1 MKVLSDI
8 GEIEREVTPH
18 DVVSFD
24 IFDTL
29 LFRNVPEP
37 KDVFIFAEEIAC
49 SRGIDA
55 EGFAAKRVNAEK
67 RAGAKKFAGHDTTL
81 DDIYVELQ
89 IDEGPKAALRQAEL
103 DAEWR
108 LLVANFPMVALANR
122 LKESGK
128 TVVATS
134 DMYLPSDFLA
144 SALSERG
151 FVPDYLYVSS
161 DVGLRKSRGELFGYV
176 LGDLGADADRVVHIG
191 DNRLSDGVMPGRSGI
206 ASIWYRPPT
215 LDSVAGRPQRA
226 GELVACALAARH
238 AADSRGALGQIGYSY
253 LGPLLLGMCQW
264 IHAACDGS
272 PSSSLHFLS
281 RDGYI
286 VKKVFDIL
294 YPEVSARY
302 SYVSRRSLTV
312 PLLTEAQSFKDV
324 IETVPYIKREETVPA
339 LLEKLGIDDPILAL
353 DLEKKYGNRLSRSDM
368 LSGALDGLFDEISGP
383 MATNAA
389 VEREAMEGYLA
400 QEFSGDSMLVDIGWY
415 GTIQSCLEKAL
426 GRKTTGLYLGLLQH
440 NPDYMLEDARGYVY
454 DYRAGNRFD
463 SELVFSFNGLVETFF
478 SAPHG
483 SVRKY
488 EGRADGSYVPVFAT
502 VEKENAS
509 ALSEIHGGALRFVV
523 DYSNVVGSV
532 SLRSIRPK
540 LAYANMERLLTEPT
554 SDEVDLLGSLC
565 FYDASY
571 DRLVCFSNLL
581 AYLRNPKAL
590 AQDFLRSN
598 WKAGWLRKVL
608 HSAALVRPAYRA
620 MVKVGGRQ
628 IA

>member
-1 MKVLSDI
+1 MKVLSDV
-8 GEIEREVTPH
+8 GGIEREVISY
-18 DVVSFD
+18 DVISFD

-37 KDVFIFAEEIAC
+37 KDVFIFAEEIAR

-55 EGFAAKRVNAEK
+55 EGFASKRIDAEK
-67 RAGAKKFAGHDTTL
+67 RAGAKKLAGHDTTL

-89 IDEGPKAALRQAEL
+89 IDEGSKAVLRQAEF
-103 DAEWR
+103 DAER
-108 LLVANFPMVALANR
+108 QLLVANTPLVALANR

-128 TVVATS
+128 TVIATS
-134 DMYLPSDFLA
+134 DMYLPSDFLV
-144 SALSERG
+144 SVLSEKG
-151 FVPDYLYVSS
+151 FVPDRLYVSS
-161 DVGLRKSRGELFGYV
+161 DIGLRKSHGDLFGYV

-191 DNRLSDGVMPGRSGI
+191 DSRLSDGMMPGRSGI

-215 LDSVAGRPQRA
+215 LGSVAGRPQRA
-226 GELVACALAARH
+226 GEFVACALAARYSS
-238 AADSRGALGQIGYSY
+238 DFRGTLGQIGYSY
-253 LGPLLLGMCQW
+253 LGPLLVGMCQW
-264 IHAACDGS
+264 IHAAHDGR

-286 VKKVFDIL
+286 IKKAFDIL
-294 YPEVSARY
+294 YPEASARY

-312 PLLTEAQSFKDV
+312 PLLTEAKSFKDV

-339 LLEKLGIDDPILAL
+339 LLEKLGIDDPILAS
-353 DLEKKYGNRLSRSDM
+353 DLEKRYEKRLSRSDM
-368 LSGALDGLFDEISGP
+368 LSGALDELFDAISEP

-389 VEREAMEGYLA
+389 VEREAMEGYLT
-400 QEFSGDSMLVDIGWY
+400 QEFSGDPMLVDIGWY

-426 GRKTTGLYLGLLQH
+426 GRKTMGLYLGLLQH

-454 DYRAGNRFD
+454 DYRAGDRFD
-463 SELVFSFNGLVETFF
+463 STLVFSFNGLVETFF

-488 EGRADGSYVPVFAT
+488 EGHADGSYNPVFAT
-502 VEKENAS
+502 VEEENTG
-509 ALSEIHGGALRFVV
+509 ALSEIHGGALRFVA
-523 DYSNVVGSV
+523 DYSSAVGPFA
-532 SLRSIRPK
+532 LDHIRPE

-554 SDEVDLLGSLC
+554 SDEVGLLESLC

-571 DRLVCFSNLL
+571 DRLVCFSDVLT
-581 AYLRNPKAL
+581 YLRNPKAL
-590 AQDFLRSN
+590 VHDFLRSN
-598 WKAGWLRKVL
+598 WKAGWLRKAL

-620 MVKVGGRQ
+620 MVKVGGGK
-628 IA
+628 